1 MRSTMFSTGGDEVNV
16 ACYMQDAQTQ
26 ADLAEAGVDLDG
38 ALNAFVLAL
47 QDVLRG
53 QGKTPIVKEGERLFI
68 YFLAE
73 PSI

>member
-1 MRSTMFSTGGDEVNV
+1 MNV

-26 ADLAEAGVDLDG
+26 VDLAESGVDLDG

-47 QDVLRG
+47 QGVLRG

-68 YFLAE
+68 VW
-73 PSI
+73 